1 MYTVYVLYSKPYD
14 KIYIGMTSNIEERF
28 RSRNELSQKG
38 WTINFRPWIILYKE
52 EYFDKTSAAKR
63 EKQLKSAGGRSF
75 IWSLVKI
82 Q

>member
-1 MYTVYVLYSKPYD
+1 
-14 KIYIGMTSNIEERF
+14 MTSNIEERF